1 MQEKTRI
8 AVVGATGRLG
18 HHVVD
23 VMKAAHDV
31 VPISRS
37 QGVDV
42 FTGKGL
48 AEALSGVQTVIDVST
63 FPTPD
68 QEAATEFFSTAAHN
82 LHEIG
87 ERAGVER
94 MVEVSIVG
102 TDKYAAGYSVA
113 KVAHEKAMLT
123 GPIPVRVLRATQ
135 FFEFVEQL
143 LVWTRQGDVAY
154 LPKMQVQP
162 VAARAVA
169 MALAELATKTA
180 WTDSTRLDRP
190 IPEIAGP
197 RVENLADLARRFAAH
212 RGDPVR
218 VEEVTDPAD
227 PDRVLEAT
235 GGLLPGPQATIAG
248 PNFTEWL
255 EASQSPRTEGTT
267 PMATQENAATS

>member
-18 HHVVD
+18 RHVVD

-42 FTGKGL
+42 FTGEGL
-48 AEALSGVQTVIDVST
+48 AEALAGVETVIDVST

-68 QEAATEFFSTAAHN
+68 QEAATEFFTTAAHN
-82 LHEIG
+82 LHEVG
-87 ERAGVER
+87 QRAGVKR

-113 KVAHEKAMLT
+113 KVAHEKAMLA
-123 GPIPVRVLRATQ
+123 GPIPVQVLRATQ

-154 LPKMQVQP
+154 LPKMRVQP
-162 VAARAVA
+162 IAARAVA
-169 MALAELATKTA
+169 MALADLATKPV
-180 WTDSTRLDRP
+180 WTDYTGAGTP
-190 IPEIAGP
+190 IPEITGP
-197 RVENLADLARRFAAH
+197 RVESLADLARQFAAH

-235 GGLLPGPQATIAG
+235 GGLLPGAHATVAG
-248 PNFTEWL
+248 PTFNEWL
-255 EASQSPRTEGTT
+255 QA
-267 PMATQENAATS
+267 N